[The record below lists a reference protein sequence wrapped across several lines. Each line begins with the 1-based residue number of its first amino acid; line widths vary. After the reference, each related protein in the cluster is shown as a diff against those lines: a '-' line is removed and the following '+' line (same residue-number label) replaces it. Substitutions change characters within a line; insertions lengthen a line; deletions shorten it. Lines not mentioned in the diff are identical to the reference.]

1 MTTALLKLAFFHLQV
16 HVRNRGTNDVVAFI
30 NCYKMA
36 RRSWSQRKFGRG
48 DLAKTVRS
56 CRRCSAV
63 PVYFCLAFLFAVTPQ
78 ILLSQQGQN
87 SPPNGQAIFLIRCAK
102 CHGFKGEGVSAA
114 ITMAGPSLQ
123 AVHNPGAVMTAMEV
137 GPSHMPSFAYVLS
150 VQEMQ
155 AVATFV
161 TQQLAVLPLSGG
173 NLSDGGKLFRVQ
185 CAPCHR
191 TAVRGG
197 ALVFTGE
204 NAPALT
210 DYSAAMIAG
219 AIRQGP
225 GPMPSFPPSV
235 LSNQQVASIADYV
248 KFVQHPPS
256 PGGNPLNFQGP
267 VVEGII
273 GWIFVLILIA
283 ITRWIERGGKG

>member
-1 MTTALLKLAFFHLQV
+1 MT
-16 HVRNRGTNDVVAFI
+16 
-30 NCYKMA
+30 CCEMA
-36 RRSWSQRKFGRG
+36 RSSWWTQRKFCLEERAIAPGSP
-48 DLAKTVRS
+48 L
-56 CRRCSAV
+56 RRRKHCITL
-63 PVYFCLAFLFAVTPQ
+63 PVSFCLAVLFLFAPRVLVCQ
-78 ILLSQQGQN
+78 EGQN

-114 ITMAGPSLQ
+114 ISLAGPSLQ

-161 TQQLAVLPLSGG
+161 TQQLAVIPLSGG
-173 NLSDGGKLFRVQ
+173 NLSDGGKLFRIH

-197 ALVFTGE
+197 ALVFTGV

-225 GPMPSFPPSV
+225 GPMPSFPGSI
-235 LSNQQVASIADYV
+235 LSNQQVASVVDYV
-248 KFVQHPPS
+248 IFVQHPPS
-256 PGGNPLNFQGP
+256 PGGNPLHFYGP
-267 VVEGII
+267 VVEGVI